1 MSRSTHS
8 FPMSLLARLASR
20 IGGGRQ
26 PPTSGPSSITE
37 SLVGRKGVL
46 KDHRSLGVGLAVGAE
61 VARRLYD
68 KPGYRATVDSLVS
81 KVLVGEGEHNQ
92 QPHPAVNTE
101 VDWIVG
107 LLARQVG
114 SVARLAVDGV
124 PGSGKT
130 TLARA
135 LAARLGMRWQSLDH
149 MDLDRPVDLSE
160 RGVVYEHHRLLRTQ
174 NLDGFDAL
182 VYINEPVAVSKQKV
196 LKRKRGGYLVDMMD
210 YDRLKRVGKLAFALA
225 EGAAYPVPDSD
236 VIVKIRP
243 AGGFRVLQNLATGLR
258 ERGVAVDGLGQ
269 EQLLFLAIEGQA
281 RKGFTAY
288 IDKGGLGADILAG
301 FGAVLGRLWPYGSG
315 TRPSRRR
322 G

>member
-1 MSRSTHS
+1 MSRGAYS
-8 FPMSLLARLASR
+8 FPLSLLARMASR
-20 IGGGRQ
+20 LSGSRQ
-26 PPTSGPSSITE
+26 QQMRGPSGITE
-37 SLVGRKGVL
+37 ALVDRKGIF
-46 KDHRSLGVGLAVGAE
+46 KDHQPLGVGLAVSAE
-61 VARRLYD
+61 VARRLYE
-68 KPGYRATVDSLVS
+68 KPGYRATVDSLVG
-81 KVLVGEGEHNQ
+81 KVLVGEGESNQ
-92 QPHPAVNTE
+92 QEHPEVNAQA
-101 VDWIVG
+101 DFIAA
-107 LLARQVG
+107 LLTSRIG
-114 SVARLAVDGV
+114 SVSRVAVDGV

-149 MDLDRPVDLSE
+149 MDLDRPLDLGE

-182 VYINEPVAVSKQKV
+182 VYINEPVVVSKQKV

-225 EGAAYPVPDSD
+225 EGAAYPVPQSD

-243 AGGFRVLQNLATGLR
+243 DGGFRVLENLTTGLR
-258 ERGVAVDGLGQ
+258 ERGVSIDGLAQ

-301 FGAVLGRLWPYGSG
+301 FGAVLGRLWPHGSG